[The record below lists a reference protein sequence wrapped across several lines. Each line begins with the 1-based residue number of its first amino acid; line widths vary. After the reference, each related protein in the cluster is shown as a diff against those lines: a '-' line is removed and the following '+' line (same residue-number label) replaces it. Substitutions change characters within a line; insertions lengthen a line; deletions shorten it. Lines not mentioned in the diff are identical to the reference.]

1 MTLRNYFI
9 KQSQLIKIKE
19 SNLKSNLRSIGNSL
33 KMRLFKFLKRIMKRV
48 PLLFKLNG
56 NLQVEWRI

>member
-19 SNLKSNLRSIGNSL
+19 SNLKSNLRSIGNSS
-33 KMRLFKFLKRIMKRV
+33 KMRLFKFLKRIMKRAH
-48 PLLFKLNG
+48 LLFKLNV
-56 NLQVEWRI
+56 NLPEEWRI